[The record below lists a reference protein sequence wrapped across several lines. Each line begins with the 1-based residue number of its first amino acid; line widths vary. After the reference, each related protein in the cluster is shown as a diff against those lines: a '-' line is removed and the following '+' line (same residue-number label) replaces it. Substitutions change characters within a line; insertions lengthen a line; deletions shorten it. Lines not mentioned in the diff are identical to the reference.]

1 MKKIAFIAALCLCMT
16 TFAGCGEMDK
26 MMDAAKE
33 AAESV
38 LEEQNGK
45 SSAEEETTE
54 EESSEEETTE
64 EETEE
69 ATEEESSE
77 EETTEEATEAET
89 EESEEESEKETTPA
103 QVSEGVLYE
112 SENVRITFTG
122 EEESY
127 GDYDLSLKIE
137 NLTGKKITVT
147 AENISIGKAMVE
159 GYLYAEVSAGKTA
172 NEELSFYEEDLKINN
187 IDELGT
193 VEMSFIVSDSDTYET
208 IEKTEYVS
216 IKLRD
221 TADYKRN
228 EGKVVY
234 DGDGLKV
241 TYVGIVEDEYFG
253 SYLMFEV
260 ENSTGKDVT
269 VSAEDVS
276 VDDVMTDGFL
286 YVDVR
291 DGMYTNTPLSFFDEI
306 DINAASSM
314 ELIFEAYDCDSYDT
328 IVETDPITIELK

>member
-16 TFAGCGEMDK
+16 AFVGCGEMDK

-45 SSAEEETTE
+45 STTQEETI
-54 EESSEEETTE
+54 
-64 EETEE
+64 
-69 ATEEESSE
+69 EEESSE
-77 EETTEEATEAET
+77 EETTEEATEESQEETTEEAAEELTEAET
-89 EESEEESEKETTPA
+89 EEESEEESEKETEPA

-127 GDYDLSLKIE
+127 GDYDLKLKIE
-137 NLTGKKITVT
+137 NLTDKKITVS

-159 GYLYAEVSAGKTA
+159 GYLYAEISAGKTA
-172 NEELSFYEEDLKINN
+172 NEEMSFYEEDLKINN
-187 IDELGT
+187 IDKLGT
-193 VEMSFIVSDSDTYET
+193 VECSFIIRDSDTYET
-208 IEKTEYVS
+208 IEESGYVS
-216 IKLRD
+216 LKLRD
-221 TADYKRN
+221 VSDYKRN
-228 EGKVVY
+228 EGKVVCDA
-234 DGDGLKV
+234 DGIKV
-241 TYVGIVEDEYFG
+241 TYVGIIEDEFFG
-253 SYLMFEV
+253 NYIMFEV
-260 ENSTGKDVT
+260 ENTTGKDVT

-291 DGMYTNTPLSFFDEI
+291 DGMYANTDMSFFD
-306 DINAASSM
+306 DVDVNAVSSM
-314 ELIFEAYDCDSYDT
+314 EFIIEAYDSDTYDT
-328 IVETDPITIELK
+328 IVETDPITVELK